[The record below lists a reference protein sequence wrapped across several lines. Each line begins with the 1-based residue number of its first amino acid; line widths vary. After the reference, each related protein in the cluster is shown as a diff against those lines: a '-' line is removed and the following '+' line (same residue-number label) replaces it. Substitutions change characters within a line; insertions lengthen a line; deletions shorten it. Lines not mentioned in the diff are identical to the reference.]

1 MAKVNKFSQ
10 IFKKLKDKSKK
21 YNKQMN
27 LFWNSL
33 KNQQTYLVK

>member
-1 MAKVNKFSQ
+1 MRRGRKVKIMAKVNKFSQ

-27 LFWNSL
+27 LF
-33 KNQQTYLVK
+33 